1 MKKLICI
8 IILFSFAFISCK
20 SFKNGNQNKC
30 KGKNKS
36 ETNSSS
42 DIPTTTDTNIYR
54 ISVSFF
60 SVGGGIDNKA
70 KLNYDKFVQEFEQQ
84 KGVKLSCEIANWG
97 KEGETD
103 YCFTL
108 SELNTE
114 DQDQFTIESKNIL
127 QDFKTV
133 NIKEN
138 TSCEHKK

>member
-1 MKKLICI
+1 MKKLICV
-8 IILFSFAFISCK
+8 IILSSFGFISCK
-20 SFKNGNQNKC
+20 SFQKGNENKC

-36 ETNSSS
+36 ENNSSS
-42 DIPTTTDTNIYR
+42 DIPIKTDTNIYR

-70 KLNYDKFVQEFEQQ
+70 KLIYDKFVQEFEQQ
-84 KGVKLSCEIANWG
+84 KGVKLSFEIANWG

-108 SELNTE
+108 SELNSK

-127 QDFKTV
+127 LDFKTV
-133 NIKEN
+133 SVKEN